1 MLVKPW
7 LVGQETREIYNN
19 LFRELRLEDKE
30 EYKKFLKMDAEK
42 FNGLSLRCV
51 CFLKIQKQPPELFC
65 KRRCSQK
72 FRFQFRFCGLS
83 ASLFQS
89 HIFLPDLGFVRPP
102 PLLHLAA
109 QLLINTNLLT
119 LQNVSAFTR
128 KNFLNFSLP

>member
-51 CFLKIQKQPPELFC
+51 CFFKKSRNSHQS
-65 KRRCSQK
+65 CSVREGVLRN
-72 FRFQFRFCGLS
+72 FGFSF
-83 ASLFQS
+83 
-89 HIFLPDLGFVRPP
+89 GFVGS
-102 PLLHLAA
+102 LLHCFRVTFFY
-109 QLLINTNLLT
+109 QI
-119 LQNVSAFTR
+119 
-128 KNFLNFSLP
+128 